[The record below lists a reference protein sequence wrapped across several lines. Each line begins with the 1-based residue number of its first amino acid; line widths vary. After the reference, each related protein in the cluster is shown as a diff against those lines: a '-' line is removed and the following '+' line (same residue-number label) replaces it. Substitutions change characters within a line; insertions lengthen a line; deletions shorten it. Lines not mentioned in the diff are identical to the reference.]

1 MFHVMRNK
9 IRFLIAAAS
18 LLVTLA
24 HGQKL
29 PPEVLES
36 VKSLSLAR
44 AALDVCL
51 VSPDFRKLAEAT
63 QRQTVAISNRIERLA
78 NQMHDSPKGRL
89 LFVSYTITVSKY
101 AHSADFRR
109 QLLER
114 RNGACAFK
122 SIAELDST
130 FKHTERTIKTQ
141 L

>member
-1 MFHVMRNK
+1 MFPVMRNK
-9 IRFLIAAAS
+9 KHFLIAATS
-18 LLVTLA
+18 LLATLA
-24 HGQKL
+24 QGQKL
-29 PPEVLES
+29 PPEVLEGVQS
-36 VKSLSLAR
+36 MARAR

-89 LFVSYTITVSKY
+89 LFVSYTITVAKY
-101 AHSADFRR
+101 THSADFRR

-114 RNGACAFK
+114 RDGACQFK
-122 SIAELDST
+122 SIAELDAS
-130 FKHTERTIKTQ
+130 FQRSERTIKTQ

>member
-1 MFHVMRNK
+1 MRNNK
-9 IRFLIAAAS
+9 HLLIAVTS
-18 LLVTLA
+18 LVVTLA
-24 HGQKL
+24 HGQKP
-29 PPEVLES
+29 PPEVLDG
-36 VKSLSLAR
+36 VKSMARAR

-63 QRQTVAISNRIERLA
+63 QRQTVAISSRIDRLA

-89 LFVSYTITVSKY
+89 LFVSYTITVAKY
-101 AHSADFRR
+101 ANSADFRQ

-114 RNGACAFK
+114 RDGVCQFK

-130 FKHTERTIKTQ
+130 FKRTERTIKMH

>member
-1 MFHVMRNK
+1 MFHAMRNK
-9 IRFLIAAAS
+9 KRFLIAAAS

-36 VKSLSLAR
+36 VKSMALAR

-63 QRQTVAISNRIERLA
+63 QRQTVAIRSRIERLA

-114 RNGACAFK
+114 RNGACAFE
-122 SIAELDST
+122 SIAELDATS
-130 FKHTERTIKTQ
+130 KHTERTIKMH

>member
-1 MFHVMRNK
+1 MRNNK
-9 IRFLIAAAS
+9 HLLMAAAS
-18 LLVTLA
+18 LVVTLA

-29 PPEVLES
+29 PPEVLEG
-36 VKSLSLAR
+36 VKSMALAR

-78 NQMHDSPKGRL
+78 NQMHDSPRGRL
-89 LFVSYTITVSKY
+89 LFVSYTITVAKY
-101 AHSADFRR
+101 ANSADFRR

-114 RNGACAFK
+114 RDGACQFK

-130 FKHTERTIKTQ
+130 FKRTERTIKIH